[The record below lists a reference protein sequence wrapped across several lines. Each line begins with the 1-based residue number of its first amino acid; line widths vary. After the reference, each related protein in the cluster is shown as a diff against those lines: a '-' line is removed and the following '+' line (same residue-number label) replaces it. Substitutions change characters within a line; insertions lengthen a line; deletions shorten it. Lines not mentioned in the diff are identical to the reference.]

1 MLEILVGLLDE
12 WHMAGIR
19 YCHFKSNQHVA
30 AGMAGKTDLDILVER
45 SSHAEVV
52 ACLVASGFKRF
63 SARLPAAYP
72 AVEDWLGFDPDSGE
86 LVHLHLHWQLVA
98 GEPNLKGYRI
108 PWEEDVLE
116 HRIFDDASRIYI
128 ASPEIEL
135 LLLLVRASLKFRT
148 RDALR
153 QWLGKPYPSPRS
165 DILKE
170 YEWLVERVDQDI
182 LRSQASRLLSPE
194 IAELIIQ
201 LLGKNGFDY
210 EVFHSIRRRVAR
222 LLNSYRTYCP
232 LQARVDRWFREAYS
246 KVTQILNRKFG
257 TLIVRRRIPAT
268 GGLIIA
274 FLGADGSGKSTQVK
288 QLVKW
293 LGWKL
298 DVGYVYFGS
307 GDGPVSLLRKPLVL
321 VKKYL
326 RSKSRPLDN
335 FPKQDEPNKNVV
347 RKASERRL
355 SNRFAADLIELLW
368 AMALLYEKRKNI
380 RRAIQARNK
389 GMVVF
394 CDRFPQN
401 QLIGFNDGPLLSR
414 WLDKRGFYGYFA
426 RCEQRGFDEMVRI
439 SPDLVI
445 KLNVSEDV
453 AIRRKSDTPI
463 EMVARK
469 IDAVKSLDFGSAVEV
484 LEVDAN
490 QDLATVTIE
499 LRRKIWQL
507 L

>member
-222 LLNSYRTYCP
+222 LFNSYRTYYP
-232 LQARVDRWFREAYS
+232 LQARVDRWFR
-246 KVTQILNRKFG
+246 
-257 TLIVRRRIPAT
+257 
-268 GGLIIA
+268 
-274 FLGADGSGKSTQVK
+274 
-288 QLVKW
+288 
-293 LGWKL
+293 
-298 DVGYVYFGS
+298 
-307 GDGPVSLLRKPLVL
+307 
-321 VKKYL
+321 
-326 RSKSRPLDN
+326 
-335 FPKQDEPNKNVV
+335 
-347 RKASERRL
+347 
-355 SNRFAADLIELLW
+355 
-368 AMALLYEKRKNI
+368 
-380 RRAIQARNK
+380 
-389 GMVVF
+389 
-394 CDRFPQN
+394 
-401 QLIGFNDGPLLSR
+401 
-414 WLDKRGFYGYFA
+414 
-426 RCEQRGFDEMVRI
+426 
-439 SPDLVI
+439 
-445 KLNVSEDV
+445 
-453 AIRRKSDTPI
+453 
-463 EMVARK
+463 
-469 IDAVKSLDFGSAVEV
+469 
-484 LEVDAN
+484 
-490 QDLATVTIE
+490 
-499 LRRKIWQL
+499 
-507 L
+507 